1 MKIVRW
7 GTLVIVAAA
16 LFASSGCSSLPWR
29 IISRDEYAHLRSMER
44 LNSDQAALISQMTN
58 EKERLQTQLEAAMSQ
73 LESARGDV
81 VDKQRLLE
89 MQRDKLEQEMQRIA
103 ELEGQV
109 AQLQEELDAQRGR
122 VPFGEGIPSGV
133 ETIQTELGAGLRIPN
148 TLLFDPGKA
157 ELKGESE
164 QTLKGIA
171 SMDII
176 QNPKY
181 DLMICGFT
189 DSDPIKHSS
198 WADNWQL
205 SAERARAV
213 LKGLEKQGIDPSRL
227 SFRGFGEHMLVK
239 EDGVENKEKSR
250 RVEIYLIPQSRQI
263 TEAEELTGDAV
274 PK

>member
-1 MKIVRW
+1 MRIVRW
-7 GTLVIVAAA
+7 GTLVVVGVA
-16 LFASSGCSSLPWR
+16 LLVSSGCSSLPWK
-29 IISRDEYAHLRSMER
+29 IIDRDEYARLRSIER
-44 LNSDQAALISQMTN
+44 LNRDQAALISQMTN
-58 EKERLQTQLEAAMSQ
+58 DKERMQTQLEAAMSQ
-73 LESARGDV
+73 LESARGEV
-81 VDKQRLLE
+81 IDKQRLLE
-89 MQRDKLEQEMQRIA
+89 MQRDKLDQEMRRIS

-109 AQLQEELDAQRGR
+109 AQLQQELDDQRGR
-122 VPFGEGIPSGV
+122 VPFDEGIPSGV

-171 SMDII
+171 SMEII
-176 QNPKY
+176 RNPKY

-189 DSDPIKHSS
+189 DSDPIKHSG

-213 LKGLEKQGIDPSRL
+213 LKGIEKQGIDPARL
-227 SFRGFGEHMLVK
+227 SFRGFGEHMLIK
-239 EDGVENKEKSR
+239 EDGVENKERSR
-250 RVEIYLIPQSRQI
+250 RVEIYLIPQSKQI